1 MRGASTLYVSFCM
14 SRDHATHL
22 FLNVYRTLASKR
34 KRRYSMFVIRYLTD
48 KGTRQSEPVT
58 SLESARYLRAEIL
71 AKQKPQETEIVD
83 LSGDHLSGDHLSGDH
98 APLTTNDLL
107 WSILNEDEN

>member
-1 MRGASTLYVSFCM
+1 
-14 SRDHATHL
+14 
-22 FLNVYRTLASKR
+22 
-34 KRRYSMFVIRYLTD
+34 MFVIRYLTD

-71 AKQKPQETEIVD
+71 AKQKPHETEIVD
-83 LSGDHLSGDHLSGDH
+83 LSGDHLSGDHLSGDHLSGDH